1 MRYLLL
7 IVLLGLLLIAP
18 AITAQEAEDPADEAR
33 AVELLATTQALVATT
48 EARLDSLED
57 TAGRVEGAADLAFN
71 LLGLFEAIGFFVTV
85 AAGIAALFGIP
96 RFISAQNELQE
107 ARKLFEDEI
116 TTSRERLEKDTAQ
129 KEAELNALRS
139 ELKDSTGKATL
150 ALSFLPLGDRQYKA
164 GDFKG
169 AMELFK
175 RALELDRNNPII
187 HYRLGYVYTQAG
199 QLDDAER
206 HLKLALDIEK
216 DFAPALAVLGYT
228 YRRMAERMDEGHERD
243 MLQNQAEQL
252 LQRALALSP
261 RLVDDDGE
269 SWWGSLG
276 GLYRRRGQIDQA
288 IRAYTQAGEVTPN
301 SSYAFSNLALLYMQ
315 QGNRNKM
322 IETYRKVEELAIGEV
337 QSDPDNYWANADL
350 LTSRLALDKYEEAQ
364 KALQGLFV
372 TAPLDS
378 SWALDSQ
385 MDTMS
390 RLALALE
397 PEKAA
402 IVREFIERIRQFAE
416 EARRKHEETI
426 EKETQTRMKTVQV
439 SSDPVGD

>member
-7 IVLLGLLLIAP
+7 IVLLGLLLSAP
-18 AITAQEAEDPADEAR
+18 ALTAQEAEEPAEPNA
-33 AVELLATTQALVATT
+33 AELLATTQALVATT
-48 EARLDSLED
+48 EARLDSLEN
-57 TAGRVEGAADLAFN
+57 TAASVESAADLAFN

-96 RFISAQNELQE
+96 RFISAQNELQA
-107 ARKLFEDEI
+107 ARKLFEEEI
-116 TTSRERLEKDTAQ
+116 ASSRERLERDTAQ
-129 KEAELNALRS
+129 KQAELNQLRT

-228 YRRMAERMDEGHERD
+228 YRRMAERMDESHERD

-276 GLYRRRGQIDQA
+276 GLYRRRGQIEQA

-315 QGNRNKM
+315 QGNRDRM
-322 IETYRKVEELAIGEV
+322 IETYRKVEELAVGEV

-350 LTSRLALDKYEEAQ
+350 LTSRLALGKYEEAQ
-364 KALQGLFV
+364 KALQALFV

-385 MDTMS
+385 MDTMN
-390 RLALALE
+390 RLAQALE
-397 PEKAA
+397 PEKAT

-416 EARRKHEETI
+416 EARRKHEEII
-426 EKETQTRMKTVQV
+426 EKETQTRIKTVQV
-439 SSDPVGD
+439 SADPVGD

>member
-139 ELKDSTGKATL
+139 ELKDSTSKATL